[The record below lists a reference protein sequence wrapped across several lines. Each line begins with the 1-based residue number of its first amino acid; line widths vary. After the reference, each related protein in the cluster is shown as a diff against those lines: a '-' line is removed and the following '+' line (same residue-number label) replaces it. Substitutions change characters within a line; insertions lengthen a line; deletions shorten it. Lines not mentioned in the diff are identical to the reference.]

1 MVRTKLMLRLW
12 LAFVKYLYS
21 TCCTKFVLRFQLA
34 LIKCTGMVRTK
45 LMLRLWLAF
54 VKCSTQK
61 KPMVSAILITEVIS
75 LLSGSGFPRENFIP
89 FISRNEQPA

>member
-1 MVRTKLMLRLW
+1 MLCLW

-61 KPMVSAILITEVIS
+61 KADGFCDPHHRSHQLTKRFKFPSGELHS
-75 LLSGSGFPRENFIP
+75 LYFKK
-89 FISRNEQPA
+89 